1 MFLYFLFRI
10 DSVYYRLIMNHNHFA
25 NELFH
30 IIEGALRLDIDKV
43 RNYTD
48 FLADN
53 LEKEGEEVLAKRL
66 RKLLE
71 KSDHQ
76 IRPTDAKFANF
87 LPVDSESRF
96 HLIELVDCPK
106 EPPLILT
113 DEQWETVHEF
123 ISVAKSYVQTDNQ
136 SHDTSLSLV
145 VHGPPGTGKNRLI
158 RHLAREL
165 GLNLYV
171 ARLDGLISSYLGST
185 AKNIRA
191 IFEFTAK
198 RPCVLFLDEFD
209 AIAKLRGDSQE
220 LGELKRV
227 VNSFI
232 QNLDTI
238 GRQSIVVAATNHE
251 ELLDAAIWRR
261 FSYRMELALPDEQMR
276 RSMWV
281 NFSRAIEFTKR
292 ELELLV
298 DLSDG
303 FSGSDIHEVCAR
315 LNRYKASSG
324 KSPNFARVFLT
335 IQNMSIGGTAEG
347 RIASKTRGVG
357 FEEAAYLLRKRNPR
371 LYSLS
376 ALAHILGVSKSM
388 AHRWILKRRD

>member
-1 MFLYFLFRI
+1 MI
-10 DSVYYRLIMNHNHFA
+10 DHNRFA
-25 NELFH
+25 NELLR
-30 IIEGALRLDIDKV
+30 IIQGALRLDIAKV
-43 RNYTD
+43 RNYTN

-53 LEKEGEEVLAKRL
+53 LEKEGEETLAKRL

-71 KSDHQ
+71 ESDRQ
-76 IRPTDAKFANF
+76 IRPTDAEFANF

-96 HLIELVDCPK
+96 HLVELVDCPK
-106 EPPLILT
+106 EPPLILP
-113 DEQWETVHEF
+113 DEQWEIVHEF
-123 ISVAKSYVQTDNQ
+123 VSVAKSYAQIDNR
-136 SHDTSLSLV
+136 SYDASLSFV
-145 VHGPPGTGKNRLI
+145 VHGSPGTGKNRLV
-158 RHLAREL
+158 RYLAREL
-165 GLNLYV
+165 GLDLYI

-191 IFEFTAK
+191 IFEFAAK

-261 FSYRMELALPDEQMR
+261 FSYRIELTLPDERMR
-276 RSMWV
+276 HRMWA
-281 NFSRAIEFTKR
+281 NFSRPIEFTKR

-303 FSGSDIHEVCAR
+303 FSGSDIHDVCVR
-315 LNRYKASSG
+315 LNRYKISFNKPLSF
-324 KSPNFARVFLT
+324 NRVFLT
-335 IQNMSIGGTAEG
+335 IQNMSIGETAKN
-347 RIASKTRGVG
+347 RIASQTRGVKP
-357 FEEAAYLLRKRNPR
+357 EEAAYMLRTRNPR
-371 LYSLS
+371 LYSFS
-376 ALAHILGVSKSM
+376 ALAHILGVSK
-388 AHRWILKRRD
+388 AKVHRWVLKRRS

>member
-1 MFLYFLFRI
+1 MK
-10 DSVYYRLIMNHNHFA
+10 SHNRFA
-25 NELFH
+25 NELLR
-30 IIEGALRLDIDKV
+30 IIQGALRLDIDKV
-43 RNYTD
+43 RNYTG

-53 LEKEGEEVLAKRL
+53 LEKDGEEVLARRL

-71 KSDHQ
+71 ESDHE
-76 IRPTDAKFANF
+76 IRPTDAEFTNL

-106 EPPLILT
+106 EPPLILA
-113 DEQWETVHEF
+113 DEQWEIVREF
-123 ISVAKSYVQTDNQ
+123 ASVAKSYAQVD
-136 SHDTSLSLV
+136 SRGYDASLSLIL
-145 VHGPPGTGKNRLI
+145 HGPPGTGKNRLV
-158 RHLAREL
+158 RYLAREL
-165 GLNLYV
+165 GLDLYI

-191 IFEFTAK
+191 VFEFAAK

-261 FSYRMELALPDEQMR
+261 FSYRMELTLPDEQMR
-276 RSMWV
+276 NSMWV
-281 NFSRAIEFTKR
+281 NFSRAVEFTKR

-315 LNRYKASSG
+315 LNRYRTGSG
-324 KSPNFARVFLT
+324 KPPSFTRAFLT
-335 IQNMSIGGTAEG
+335 IQNMSIGGTTED

-357 FEEAAYLLRKRNPR
+357 SEEVAYMLRTRNPR

-388 AHRWILKRRD
+388 VHRWMLKRED

>member
-1 MFLYFLFRI
+1 MI
-10 DSVYYRLIMNHNHFA
+10 NHNHFA
-25 NELFH
+25 NELLR
-30 IIEGALRLDIDKV
+30 IIQGALRLDIDKV

-48 FLADN
+48 FLANN
-53 LEKEGEEVLAKRL
+53 LEKEGEEILAKRL

-71 KSDHQ
+71 ESDRQ
-76 IRPTDAKFANF
+76 IRPTDAEFANF

-106 EPPLILT
+106 ESPLILA
-113 DEQWETVHEF
+113 DEQWEVVHEF
-123 ISVAKSYVQTDNQ
+123 ISVAKSHVQIDNQ
-136 SHDTSLSLV
+136 SYDDSLSLV
-145 VHGPPGTGKNRLI
+145 VHGPPGTGKNRLV
-158 RHLAREL
+158 RHLAQEL
-165 GLNLYV
+165 GLDLYI

-232 QNLDTI
+232 QSLDTI
-238 GRQSIVVAATNHE
+238 GRQSIVMAATNHE

-261 FSYRMELALPDEQMR
+261 FSYRIELTFPDEQMR
-276 RSMWV
+276 HHMWM
-281 NFSRAIEFTKR
+281 NFSQPIEFTKR

-303 FSGSDIHEVCAR
+303 FSGSDIHDVCVR
-315 LNRYKASSG
+315 LNRHRLSSNNPP
-324 KSPNFARVFLT
+324 SFNRVFST
-335 IQNMSIGGTAEG
+335 IQNISIGEAGKNQ
-347 RIASKTRGVG
+347 IASQTRGVKP
-357 FEEAAYLLRKRNPR
+357 EEAAYILRTRNPR
-371 LYSLS
+371 LYSLAS
-376 ALAHILGVSKSM
+376 LAHILGVSK
-388 AHRWILKRRD
+388 AKVHRWTLKKRGIRHG